1 MKEKI
6 IVTILIVAMFTAFTL
21 IAQNHFYKKVEV
33 TCESHYENIGDDV
46 NDCY

>member
-21 IAQNHFYKKVEV
+21 IAWNHFDKPVEV
-33 TCESHYENIGDDV
+33 TCESHYENIGADV
-46 NDCY
+46 TNCY